1 MRAALVVAIAAVLLL
16 GACGGSGDSNS
27 STTSSGKA
35 NGTTGTTAKEAPGD
49 HRGKTQ
55 ARRKKGSKRDGGARK
70 PSKAQLGAFEGSGNV
85 FFYKGRA
92 RCLTIPVAILA
103 RIYQASSDNP
113 KAVARAY
120 ADREAPAP
128 IYRRASIA
136 GCLAGI
142 ESRRKR

>member
-1 MRAALVVAIAAVLLL
+1 MRAALVVAIATVLLL

-27 STTSSGKA
+27 GTTSSGKA
-35 NGTTGTTAKEAPGD
+35 SGTTGATAKAPGD
-49 HRGKTQ
+49 HSGQTQ
-55 ARRKKGSKRDGGARK
+55 GARKKGSKGDGGARK
-70 PSKAQLGAFEGSGNV
+70 RRKAQLGAFEGSGNV
-85 FFYKGRA
+85 FFYKGRS

-103 RIYQASSDNP
+103 RIYQATSDNP